1 MQRKNILVLFQR
13 LQEFVD
19 FYNSDVIIGQDG
31 VASSRGLIPMDCKV
45 KLDSSHSICYYD
57 AMRFYTNAFV
67 RGNYVY
73 VRGYDYGKRFNE
85 KVFYK
90 PLSMNL
96 QENNLDIKQSQD
108 NM

>member
-1 MQRKNILVLFQR
+1 M
-13 LQEFVD
+13 
-19 FYNSDVIIGQDG
+19 IGQD
-31 VASSRGLIPMDCKV
+31 ASVPIVLLIHLVFAKSNV
-45 KLDSSHSICYYD
+45 LTLSHSICYYD

-90 PLSMNL
+90 TPLSMNL

-108 NM
+108 NL